1 MKISAQDEYG
11 LRTLLRIAQREP
23 QEGLS
28 IAQLSELEGLSRSY
42 MAKLTRKLRLEGFIK
57 STPGPKGG
65 YVLAKSPEEI
75 SVNEVLK
82 ALDGKLFSNEFCKS
96 HSGDF
101 KVCARH
107 FDCSVRSLWKV
118 AQLALDHVFDRISLQ
133 DLMGSESEADHILQL
148 IADEFSQAAQPSLS

>member
-11 LRTLLRIAQREP
+11 LRTLLRIAQRE
-23 QEGLS
+23 QEEGLS
-28 IAQLSELEGLSRSY
+28 IAQLSKLEGLSKSY

-65 YVLAKSPEEI
+65 YVLAKAPEEI
-75 SVNEVLK
+75 YVSEILK

-107 FDCSVRSLWKV
+107 FDCSIRSLWKV
-118 AQLALDHVFDRISLQ
+118 AQLALDHVFDRITLK
-133 DLMGSESEADHILQL
+133 DLMGSESEAEHILQV
-148 IADEFSQAAQPSLS
+148 IANEFTQQVQSPVS

>member
-23 QEGLS
+23 KEGLS
-28 IAQLSELEGLSRSY
+28 IAQLSQLEGLSNSY

-65 YVLAKSPEEI
+65 YVLAKAPEEI
-75 SVNEVLK
+75 YVSEVLK

-96 HSGDF
+96 HSGAY

-118 AQLALDHVFDRISLQ
+118 AQLALDHVFDRITLN
-133 DLMGSESEADHILQL
+133 DLMGSESEADHILQI
-148 IADEFSQAAQPSLS
+148 IADEFIQPVQPTVS